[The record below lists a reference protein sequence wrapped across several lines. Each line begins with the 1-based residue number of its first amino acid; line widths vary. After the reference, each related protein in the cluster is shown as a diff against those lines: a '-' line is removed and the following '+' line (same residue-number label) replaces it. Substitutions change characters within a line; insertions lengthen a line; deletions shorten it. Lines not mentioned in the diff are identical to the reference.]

1 MKKLWTHLGSN
12 RLLFLSTL
20 TVGLL
25 YCLNSV
31 ILPNASGVL
40 VNQVA
45 AAAPLSLGL
54 FLPFLSVSL
63 LQIALSIL
71 DDYMSKR
78 LTRKHKQLLRKRAF
92 EGFSLAER
100 YGREDAASFVS
111 FINND
116 IPSLVEQYFAGMID
130 IAKCVSLILFSAVS
144 LLSIHWLLAAVI
156 AAPTEVLAYLLHGR
170 NAASPLLKQ
179 LEDFTSTRAAPPKQP
194 VPGRFRSW
202 RQTMSPIRLESSKS
216 SGTPPPCSA
225 LERNTS
231 SPARAAAANPR
242 FCGCWPR
249 WETWDTPAQSA

>member
-1 MKKLWTHLGSN
+1 MSSLKKLWTHLGSN

-78 LTRKHKQLLRKRAF
+78 LTRKHKQLLRKRP
-92 EGFSLAER
+92 G
-100 YGREDAASFVS
+100 GRGV
-111 FINND
+111 
-116 IPSLVEQYFAGMID
+116 L
-130 IAKCVSLILFSAVS
+130 C
-144 LLSIHWLLAAVI
+144 LLYQQRH
-156 AAPTEVLAYLLHGR
+156 P
-170 NAASPLLKQ
+170 Q
-179 LEDFTSTRAAPPKQP
+179 
-194 VPGRFRSW
+194 
-202 RQTMSPIRLESSKS
+202 
-216 SGTPPPCSA
+216 SG
-225 LERNTS
+225 
-231 SPARAAAANPR
+231 
-242 FCGCWPR
+242 
-249 WETWDTPAQSA
+249 

>member
-71 DDYMSKR
+71 DDYMSKHP
-78 LTRKHKQLLRKRAF
+78 L
-92 EGFSLAER
+92 
-100 YGREDAASFVS
+100 
-111 FINND
+111 
-116 IPSLVEQYFAGMID
+116 
-130 IAKCVSLILFSAVS
+130 
-144 LLSIHWLLAAVI
+144 
-156 AAPTEVLAYLLHGR
+156 
-170 NAASPLLKQ
+170 SPLSTT
-179 LEDFTSTRAAPPKQP
+179 TSP
-194 VPGRFRSW
+194 VW
-202 RQTMSPIRLESSKS
+202 LSS
-216 SGTPPPCSA
+216 T
-225 LERNTS
+225 L
-231 SPARAAAANPR
+231 PA
-242 FCGCWPR
+242 
-249 WETWDTPAQSA
+249 

>member
-156 AAPTEVLAYLLHGR
+156 LGFSLLIVVIPIILRKISGNARQAYSSQMARYNTALQSFLGGLHI
-170 NAASPLLKQ
+170 LK
-179 LEDFTSTRAAPPKQP
+179 TY
-194 VPGRFRSW
+194 RFRD
-202 RQTMSPIRLESSKS
+202 
-216 SGTPPPCSA
+216 G
-225 LERNTS
+225 
-231 SPARAAAANPR
+231 AAAQLDAEN
-242 FCGCWPR
+242 
-249 WETWDTPAQSA
+249 QSAAGAERILFKWSLTIRSEEHTSELQSQR